1 MIYEGGGYYSD
12 NNIGVDKEEESVTTE
27 ITNDM
32 ILEAANIVLK
42 RFRKL
47 DIDWEKEVDEIS
59 TEEVDIIDDLMPLN
73 VGKVY
78 LKLQEKDLDR
88 KKYYMIPL

>member
-1 MIYEGGGYYSD
+1 MIHEGGGYYSE
-12 NNIGVDKEEESVTTE
+12 NNIVVDKEEESVTTE

-47 DIDWEKEVDEIS
+47 DIDWEKEVEKNS